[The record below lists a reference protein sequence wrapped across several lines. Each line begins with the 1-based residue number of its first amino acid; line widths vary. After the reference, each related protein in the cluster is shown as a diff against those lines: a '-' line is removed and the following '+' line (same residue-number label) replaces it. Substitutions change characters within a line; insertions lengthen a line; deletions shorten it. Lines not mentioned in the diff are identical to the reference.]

1 MLSALLIGLAVLLV
15 LELVARIFFPAPK
28 LRKEP
33 QVQIMLDARMGYR
46 NKPNQDA
53 FEMDAPVH
61 INAMGFRGPEF
72 EPERQPGSLRIL
84 GLGNSITF
92 GSGLADHETWIAYL
106 EGRLKAAYPGR
117 VAEVINAAMEG
128 FTIRQYVPF
137 LERVLPKVKPDVVLL
152 AAAFRDLHFHPRMGQ
167 LEGKVDPEAWKAIKK
182 KLDESSVK
190 LVHIDQAPF
199 KEKLIR
205 WTKNGIRR
213 WRTAYVLYEIAE
225 DVKNHFRPASFV
237 KWERSFLSGEETEPI
252 RARRVEANKT
262 LGMMLELCEKHGA
275 KLGFISFP
283 IYEQIL
289 RDYPDSTW
297 PAIVADGC
305 EQRGIPYLDLLP
317 AIREQYRNHG
327 KSVFLPYDTNHY
339 TPRCHEALS
348 EPVLEFLRSENLVPK
363 NDERVEISG

>member
-1 MLSALLIGLAVLLV
+1 MLPALLIGLAGLLV
-15 LELVARIFFPAPK
+15 VEMVFRMFFPAPK

-61 INAMGFRGPEF
+61 INAMGFRGPEIDVDRR
-72 EPERQPGSLRIL
+72 PASLRIL
-84 GLGNSITF
+84 ALGNSITF
-92 GSGLADHETWIAYL
+92 GSGLADHETWVAYL
-106 EGRLKAAYPGR
+106 EDRLKTAYPGR
-117 VAEVINAAMEG
+117 VAEAINAAMEG

-137 LERVLPKVKPDVVLL
+137 LEKVLPKVKPDVVLL

-182 KLDESSVK
+182 KLDDSNVK

-199 KEKLIR
+199 REKVLR

-213 WRTAYVLYEIAE
+213 WRTAYVLYETAE
-225 DVKNHFRPASFV
+225 DVNNHIRPASFV

-252 RARRVEANKT
+252 RARRVEADKT
-262 LGMMLELCEKHGA
+262 LGMMMELCGKHDA
-275 KLGFISFP
+275 KLAFIAFP

-289 RDYPDSTW
+289 RDYPTSTW
-297 PAIVADGC
+297 PAIVADAC
-305 EQRGIPYLDLLP
+305 ESRGIPYLDILP
-317 AIREQYRNHG
+317 AIREQYRNGG
-327 KSVFLPYDTNHY
+327 KSIFLPYDTNHY
-339 TPRCHEALS
+339 TARCHDALS
-348 EPVLEFLRSENLVPK
+348 ASILDFLRSENLVPK
-363 NDERVEISG
+363 SRERVEISG